1 MIHSLKTKTAKKD
14 PLFDLLLHQS
24 VSCNILIS
32 VITAL
37 ISQFKLSLKK
47 FWFPKSIDAI
57 NKCYLPLKLVLPNIP
72 FTYPL
77 KLHDMM

>member
-24 VSCNILIS
+24 VSCNILIP

-37 ISQFKLSLKK
+37 ILQFKLSLKN
-47 FWFPKSIDAI
+47 FDCLNRHIFIRQ
-57 NKCYLPLKLVLPNIP
+57 NVENIIV
-72 FTYPL
+72 Y
-77 KLHDMM
+77 